1 MADKKQNNR
10 QNGSNLGVSNII
22 LWIIVVILIAGGIIA
37 NFHYEHVAWAIRTAV
52 GIVLFAV
59 ALGLASRTTQG
70 QFAWAFVKGSRT
82 ELRKVVWP
90 TRQETVQTTLVV
102 AVMVII
108 TALVLWGFDTL
119 FLWVIGWLTGQRG

>member
-1 MADKKQNNR
+1 MTELKQNNR
-10 QNGSNLGVSNII
+10 PNGANGKSSNII

-37 NFHYEHVAWAIRTAV
+37 NFHYESVAWAIRTAI

-59 ALGLASRTTQG
+59 VLGMASRTTQG
-70 QFAWAFVKGSRT
+70 QQAWSFIKGSRT

-108 TALVLWGFDTL
+108 TALVLWGFDSL
-119 FLWVIGWLTGQRG
+119 FLWIIGWLTGQRG